1 MAQPSGR
8 THAAA
13 IFSGKKRAADKKRNR
28 RRSLVLA
35 VSSLTYKWKSSV
47 NKTTKLRF
55 SEELNQSK
63 RALKVKFLF
72 N

>member
-35 VSSLTYKWKSSV
+35 VSSLTYKWKPSV
-47 NKTTKLRF
+47 NKANKFLK
-55 SEELNQSK
+55 ELNQSK
-63 RALKVKFLF
+63 LALKV
-72 N
+72 